1 LKQNVSYNSD
11 VQRFQVKEKKYE
23 TVDTTSRMLQST
35 LNIMSQ
41 TSNLVSMA
49 SFRPPSQSATISNVA
64 EATASTSQHRTD
76 LDTSSLRHISFGDEN
91 LLSPMI
97 AKTEHNGRPHGS
109 LSNLSK
115 IALHDDTS
123 LSQPIININISS
135 EM

>member
-1 LKQNVSYNSD
+1 
-11 VQRFQVKEKKYE
+11 
-23 TVDTTSRMLQST
+23 MLQST

-64 EATASTSQHRTD
+64 EATASTSQHRTDLDTTLQHRTDLDTSSQHRTD

>member
-1 LKQNVSYNSD
+1 
-11 VQRFQVKEKKYE
+11 VKEKKYE

-64 EATASTSQHRTD
+64 EATASTSQHRTDLDTTSQHRTD